1 MYEGK
6 RIMVERINRWAERTL
21 GTAEARRYTVDA
33 RLNEG
38 FLSDWAHEAAAGVQG
53 DLAGLW
59 DHLVMVDDSILLRLE
74 AAVEA
79 DSAIKDIPADRG
91 ERRNEEWVNANREF
105 ANAMIGVGVA
115 IDLLGHMWW
124 INMHRSE
131 LKDHWVP
138 HRWEFKRSKRPRSA
152 IHYWDAELLHDDYDQ
167 VVFRALL
174 SEPNDMSVS
183 LTLRDVVR
191 AFRHKPVHM
200 FYDYLVIR
208 RIDRSREDQWVLV
221 DPRLSVY
228 EVMEARKRVN
238 RKRPTKSKK
247 AWDHEPGE
255 VFFPRGESLVLTA
268 QEIISSLVLYALQ
281 THRSILNRFGAA

>member
-1 MYEGK
+1 
-6 RIMVERINRWAERTL
+6 
-21 GTAEARRYTVDA
+21 
-33 RLNEG
+33 
-38 FLSDWAHEAAAGVQG
+38 
-53 DLAGLW
+53 
-59 DHLVMVDDSILLRLE
+59 
-74 AAVEA
+74 
-79 DSAIKDIPADRG
+79 
-91 ERRNEEWVNANREF
+91 
-105 ANAMIGVGVA
+105 
-115 IDLLGHMWW
+115 
-124 INMHRSE
+124 
-131 LKDHWVP
+131 
-138 HRWEFKRSKRPRSA
+138 
-152 IHYWDAELLHDDYDQ
+152 
-167 VVFRALL
+167 
-174 SEPNDMSVS
+174 MSVS